1 MKECCVVLIIGNK
14 TNQRELMLST
24 PITKLKEGLT
34 IKELTEYVES
44 LNKIANPLGGYVKLG
59 LKMFPSE
66 LANQVKYINKV
77 EVM

>member
-14 TNQRELMLST
+14 TNPRELMLST

-44 LNKIANPLGGYVKLG
+44 LNNLANPHGGYVKLR

-66 LANQVKYINKV
+66 LANQAKYINKV

>member
-44 LNKIANPLGGYVKLG
+44 LNKIANPLGGYVKLRF
-59 LKMFPSE
+59 KMFPSE
-66 LANQVKYINKV
+66 LANQAKYINKV
-77 EVM
+77 EVI